1 MERIKT
7 QNMKNLLLLLL
18 ISIFSQ
24 GAISQTKETKL
35 VEFSNTNSEF
45 TVPEGKTWHI
55 HNIFSS
61 AKTNDGDWN
70 FVRLERI
77 NGVTFGDN
85 GTIFTGSTRN
95 WVQYP
100 LVFPQNTT
108 FKLKLADPSSVG
120 IMTYTEE

>member
-1 MERIKT
+1 MQNFYSVIITLLFAPVLFAQADNTKIVEFT
-7 QNMKNLLLLLL
+7 NMK
-18 ISIFSQ
+18 S
-24 GAISQTKETKL
+24 T
-35 VEFSNTNSEF
+35 F

-70 FVRLERI
+70 FVRLESI

-85 GTIFTGSTRN
+85 GTVLTGATRN

-100 LVFPQNTT
+100 LVFPQNTS